1 MKRPWSIAANLGL
14 LLGCVSIYMGVGWFM
29 WVMSFPSAPLLTPDN
44 MAVVMLPQVA
54 AATRL
59 FTILVTLMVI
69 CESLLIWQLWHTPFR
84 IWAILA
90 LILLVAATGVHLTF
104 LKPINDELASHAP
117 TLARLQELLIPW
129 VHYNRIKVILWNLE
143 WLNLAVVF
151 VRQSAVYFAV
161 KEAP

>member
-1 MKRPWSIAANLGL
+1 MKRPWCIAANLGL

-59 FTILVTLMVI
+59 FTFLVTLMGLG
-69 CESLLIWQLWHTPFR
+69 EALLVWQLWHTPFR
-84 IWAILA
+84 LWAILA
-90 LILLVAATGVHLTF
+90 LVLLVAATGVHVTY

-117 TLARLQELLIPW
+117 TLARLQALLIPW
-129 VHYNRIKVILWNLE
+129 IHYNRIKVLLWNLE
-143 WLNLAVVF
+143 WLNLAVVL
-151 VRQSAVYFAV
+151 VRQSAVYFAL
-161 KEAP
+161 KPA

>member
-1 MKRPWSIAANLGL
+1 MKRPWCIAANLGL

-59 FTILVTLMVI
+59 FTFLVTLMGLG
-69 CESLLIWQLWHTPFR
+69 EALLVWQLWHTPFR
-84 IWAILA
+84 LWAILA
-90 LILLVAATGVHLTF
+90 LVLLVAATGVHVTY

-117 TLARLQELLIPW
+117 TLDRLQALLIPW
-129 VHYNRIKVILWNLE
+129 IHYNRIKVLLWNLE
-143 WLNLAVVF
+143 WLNLAVVL
-151 VRQSAVYFAV
+151 VRQSAVYFAL
-161 KEAP
+161 KPA

>member
-1 MKRPWSIAANLGL
+1 
-14 LLGCVSIYMGVGWFM
+14 
-29 WVMSFPSAPLLTPDN
+29 
-44 MAVVMLPQVA
+44 
-54 AATRL
+54 L

-117 TLARLQELLIPW
+117 TLARLQGLLIPW

-161 KEAP
+161 KAAP